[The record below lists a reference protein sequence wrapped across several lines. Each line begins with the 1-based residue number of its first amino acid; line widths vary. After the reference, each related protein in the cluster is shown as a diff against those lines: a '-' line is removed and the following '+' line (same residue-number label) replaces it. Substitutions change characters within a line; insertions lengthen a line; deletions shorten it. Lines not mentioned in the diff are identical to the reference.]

1 MKIDSN
7 ESTAKTITEDEAAL
21 YDRQIRLWGIDAQ
34 KRLINSRVCLIN
46 MQGLGA
52 EIAKN
57 LVLSG
62 INSLHIIDS
71 NVVTEDDFNSNFL
84 IDRKLLGENV
94 RMKIFCLVS
103 IN

>member
-1 MKIDSN
+1 MKIDSIN
-7 ESTAKTITEDEAAL
+7 SITKAITEDEAAL

-34 KRLINSRVCLIN
+34 KRLINSRVCLVNI
-46 MQGLGA
+46 QGLGA

-62 INSLHIIDS
+62 INSLLIIDS
-71 NVVTEDDFNSNFL
+71 NNVTQDDFNSNFL

-94 RMKIFCLVS
+94 RLWHHI
-103 IN
+103 